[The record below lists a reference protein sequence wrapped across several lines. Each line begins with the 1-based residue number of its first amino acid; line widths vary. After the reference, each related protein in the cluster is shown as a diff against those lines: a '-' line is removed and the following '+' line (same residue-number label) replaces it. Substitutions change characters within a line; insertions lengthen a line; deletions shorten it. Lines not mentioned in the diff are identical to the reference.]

1 MFRALIVGLGNP
13 GREYARTRHNV
24 GEEAVGILAARL
36 GETLKAG
43 KDRAMVAETRLG
55 EHRVVLAF
63 PTTYMNESG
72 LAVGMLMRR
81 HKIDDIQ
88 HLIVVHDEL
97 DLQPG
102 VVRVKVGGGLEATQR
117 ELAKFS
123 ARDAEQLPRYWAM
136 LERVADVLRALVL
149 ETPPNAGGGL
159 VEIVRG
165 ALSEIEALFRKN
177 TKDVVAALDTLTPEA
192 VELDFDTSLG
202 WSMSMKFLMQLPGM
216 HAMAHASQ
224 IDYLQTFWDDQEVH

>member
-1 MFRALIVGLGNP
+1 MIRALIVGLGNP

-81 HKIDDIQ
+81 HKIDDIRQ
-88 HLIVVHDEL
+88 LIVVHDEL

-102 VVRVKVGGGLEATQR
+102 VVRLKVGGGLAGNNGLRSITQH
-117 ELAKFS
+117 LHTQ
-123 ARDAEQLPRYWAM
+123 DYT
-136 LERVADVLRALVL
+136 RVRIGIGK
-149 ETPPNAGGGL
+149 PPSK
-159 VEIVRG
+159 ERG
-165 ALSEIEALFRKN
+165 ADHVLSRVPAKEREVL
-177 TKDVVAALDTLTPEA
+177 DVAVQRAADA
-192 VELDFDTSLG
+192 VEAIVASGPDA
-202 WSMSMKFLMQLPGM
+202 
-216 HAMAHASQ
+216 AMA
-224 IDYLQTFWDDQEVH
+224 TFNAL